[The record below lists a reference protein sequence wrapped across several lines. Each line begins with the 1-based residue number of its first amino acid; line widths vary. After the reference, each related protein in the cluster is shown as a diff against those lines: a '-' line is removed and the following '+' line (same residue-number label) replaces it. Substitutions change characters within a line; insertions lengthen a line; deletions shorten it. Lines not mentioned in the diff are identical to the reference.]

1 MKKINIAGVLFG
13 LVHFAVEISS
23 FYVISSYV
31 EYEHIWL
38 LGLLFDFVAFVPQG
52 LFGFIYDKKRKIQF
66 GVVGTVLMSASIVM
80 FNFEADPFAVVFV
93 LTAGNA
99 MIHLYAAELTL
110 RGSKGKMTPSA
121 LFVSGGSFGV
131 ITGKILAV
139 YNVPVLYIIVVNA
152 LSLVIILI
160 IDTLVD
166 ANDES
171 SLEKYNYSNE
181 KAGHIAIIILS
192 VIVVTVRS
200 YMGYG
205 IPTAWNKTVL
215 QNIALFCCMGIG
227 KAAGGMLIDAIGIRK
242 TAFIS
247 TLCAMPLLMFGNSRM
262 YVSLLGVMMFSMTM
276 AVTLALLVSEMKKT
290 PGIAFGLT
298 TIGLFLGLVPV
309 FFYRIYSLM
318 LNCIIVGILSIVSMI
333 ILLFICRKENDK

>member
-1 MKKINIAGVLFG
+1 MKKINIVGVIFG

-23 FYVISSYV
+23 FYIISSYIND
-31 EYEHIWL
+31 ERIWL
-38 LGLLFDFVAFVPQG
+38 LGLMFDFVAFVPQG
-52 LFGFIYDKKRKIQF
+52 LFGYIFDRIKKVNF
-66 GVVGTVLMSASIVM
+66 GVVGTVLMSAAIVM
-80 FNFEADPFAVVFV
+80 FYYEVNPFGVVFV

-121 LFVSGGSFGV
+121 VFVAGGSFGV
-131 ITGKILAV
+131 ISGKLLEM
-139 YNVPVLYIIVVNA
+139 YGVPVLYIIIISA
-152 LSLVIILI
+152 FSLALI
-160 IDTLVD
+160 IIADSFEGLY
-166 ANDES
+166 DEKN
-171 SLEKYNYSNE
+171 LEEYNFSNE
-181 KAGHIAIIILS
+181 NAGRITVIVLA

-215 QNIALFCCMGIG
+215 QNIALFCFMGIG
-227 KAAGGMLIDAIGIRK
+227 KAVGGILIDFIGIKK

-262 YVSLLGVMMFSMTM
+262 YISLFGVMMFSMTM
-276 AVTLALLVSEMKKT
+276 AVTLALLVSELKKT
-290 PGIAFGLT
+290 PGIAFGFT

-309 FFYRIYSLM
+309 FFYRISSL
-318 LNCIIVGILSIVSMI
+318 LINCIIVGSLSVLSMLILRY
-333 ILLFICRKENDK
+333 LCRKDN